1 MSKVVL
7 LANVGNS
14 DVLLTDKTLLLDK
27 KEEGYRWRSREL
39 GEELRDNF
47 IKYAKSIQVPLIEP
61 TLKWIAQHGNCEI
74 KDVHLFLF
82 ASDQDQRLTPE
93 NERQKDTAPYA
104 QVICEYLNRQWQ
116 MPKKQVQ
123 IIKIPGNPAD
133 YTNAL
138 DFHQKT
144 LTDIRERLPADAR
157 IYMEVSGG
165 TPAMTAMLILMGVEV
180 FGQDVI
186 TLYMDRDSDLPY
198 QIGVAEALFARKTRE
213 ILRNQMNL
221 YAYSVARQTVM
232 KSGRLLTSDENRRD
246 LISKLLGYADRR
258 LAFDYKRAGEE
269 LQGCYI
275 VGKHQAQIRYWQREL
290 AERQTSHNLA
300 ELIHSA
306 QIKLSQGEYAD
317 FTQRLFRFQEAIL
330 RYMAEQMGIEYGKDT
345 AYLSDTWR
353 SKQAGLD
360 AYLKS
365 YQRGADGKI
374 LSSGNSPLEVDTK
387 RTLNRYSLGA
397 IVDYFIQQP
406 GWTHWQGTTEKIF
419 RLSSVADLR
428 NKGIAGHGFEGIS
441 RKDIEDAYGDN
452 SEQLIA
458 HLKEIYNDV
467 FPEAAIG
474 DNPYD
479 TINKLILDLIEGQ

>member
-14 DVLLTDKTLLLDK
+14 DVLLTDKSLLPDK
-27 KEEGYRWRSREL
+27 GDAYHWRSREL
-39 GEELRDNF
+39 GEEIRDNF
-47 IKYAKSIQVPLIEP
+47 KKYANSIQLPLLEP
-61 TLKWIAQHGNCEI
+61 TLKWIAQHAACEV
-74 KDVHLFLF
+74 KEVHLFLF

-93 NERQKDTAPYA
+93 NEWQKDTAPYA
-104 QVICEYLNRQWQ
+104 EVIREHLNRQWQ
-116 MPKKQVQ
+116 MQKKQVQ
-123 IIKIPGNPAD
+123 IIPIAGNPAD

-138 DFHQKT
+138 DFHQKI
-144 LTDIRERLPADAR
+144 LADIRDRLPSDAQV
-157 IYMEVSGG
+157 YMEVSGG

-180 FGQDVI
+180 FGQDII

-198 QIGVAEALFARKTRE
+198 QIGVSEALFARKTRE
-213 ILRNQMNL
+213 ILRNQMSL
-221 YAYSVARQTVM
+221 YAYAAARQTVM
-232 KSGRLLTSDENRRD
+232 QSGRLLTGDENRRD
-246 LISKLLGYADRR
+246 LIGKLLGYADRR
-258 LAFDYKRAGEE
+258 LAFDYKRARDE
-269 LQGCYI
+269 LQGSYT
-275 VGKHQAQIRYWQREL
+275 VGEHQAQIRYWQREL
-290 AERQTSHNLA
+290 AERKASHNLA

-330 RYMAEQMGIEYGKDT
+330 RHMAEQMGIEYGKDT

-353 SKQAGLD
+353 SGQSGLD

-374 LSSGNSPLEVDTK
+374 LSSGTSPLEVDTK
-387 RTLNRYSLGA
+387 RSLNRYSLGA

-406 GWTHWQGTTEKIF
+406 VWAHWQGTAEKIF

-441 RKDIEDAYGDN
+441 RKDIEDSYGDN
-452 SEQLIA
+452 SDRLIA

-467 FPEAAIG
+467 FNEAIG

-479 TINKLILDLIEGQ
+479 TINALILDLIEVRS